1 MIVSFFVD
9 LFNVFDKIYAMKRK
23 RLQKIIVAAV
33 LLVVLGLGVYRFFP
47 VIFGDTV
54 YPLEYSDEINKCAD
68 LFGLDKPLLAA
79 LILKESGYNAR
90 AVSRAGA
97 MGLTQLMPATAQ
109 GLNNRVFDGRYADF
123 FDPESNICMGAAH
136 LAGLLG
142 TYDGDVT
149 AALIAYNGGD
159 GAAKRYLAARDT
171 SVLVTETRLYAPK
184 ILAAREVYASMYGDR
199 FTESKSEFVLPD
211 VQTKK
216 IPAFVDIKVQTQ
228 TDKNNTFWK
237 GFIKDVFSRFIK

>member
-1 MIVSFFVD
+1 MRKKLQSMLAIILAVGIFGFG
-9 LFNVFDKIYAMKRK
+9 IYK
-23 RLQKIIVAAV
+23 
-33 LLVVLGLGVYRFFP
+33 FFP
-47 VIFGDTV
+47 TIFADDI
-54 YPLEYSDEINKCAD
+54 YPLEYTEEINKCAD
-68 LFGLDKPLLAA
+68 LFGLDKPLLAG
-79 LILKESGYNAR
+79 LILKESGYDAR

-97 MGLTQLMPATAQ
+97 MGLTQLMPRTAQ
-109 GLNNRVFDGRYADF
+109 GLNSRVFEGRYTDY

-184 ILAAREVYASMYGDR
+184 ILAARDVYASMYADR
-199 FTESKSEFVLPD
+199 FTPSKSEFKLPD
-211 VQTKK
+211 AATGKIYAPALVSLNVPKPEDKTKE
-216 IPAFVDIKVQTQ
+216 
-228 TDKNNTFWK
+228 FWK
-237 GFIKDVFSRFIK
+237 GFIKDAFARFVKK

>member
-1 MIVSFFVD
+1 M
-9 LFNVFDKIYAMKRK
+9 RK
-23 RLQKIIVAAV
+23 KLQSTLAIILAV
-33 LLVVLGLGVYRFFP
+33 G
-47 VIFGDTV
+47 IFGFGIYNYFPTIFADDI
-54 YPLEYSDEINKCAD
+54 YPLDYTSEINKCAD

-97 MGLTQLMPATAQ
+97 MGLTQLMPRTAQ
-109 GLNNRVFDGRYADF
+109 GVNNRVFDGRYTDY
-123 FDPESNICMGAAH
+123 FDPESNICIGAAH

-159 GAAKRYLAARDT
+159 GAAQRYLAARDT

-184 ILAAREVYASMYGDR
+184 ILASRDVYASMYADK
-199 FTESKSEFVLPD
+199 FTPSKNEFKLPD
-211 VQTKK
+211 AATGKIYAPPQVSLKVAKPEDKTKE
-216 IPAFVDIKVQTQ
+216 
-228 TDKNNTFWK
+228 FWK
-237 GFIKDVFSRFIK
+237 GLIKDAFARFVKK

>member
-1 MIVSFFVD
+1 
-9 LFNVFDKIYAMKRK
+9 MKRK

-33 LLVVLGLGVYRFFP
+33 LVVALGVGIYRFFP

-54 YPLEYSDEINKCAD
+54 YPLEYTDEINKCAD
-68 LFGLDKPLLAA
+68 LFGLDKPLLAS

-97 MGLTQLMPATAQ
+97 MGLTQLMPATAR
-109 GLNNRVFDGRYADF
+109 GINDRVFDGRYSDF
-123 FDPESNICMGAAH
+123 FDPETNICMGAAH

-142 TYDGDVT
+142 TYNGDVT

-159 GAAKRYLAARDT
+159 GAARRYLAARDS

-184 ILAAREVYASMYGDR
+184 ILAARDVYASMYGDR
-199 FTESKSEFVLPD
+199 FTESKSEFKLPD
-211 VQTKK
+211 TQTKK
-216 IPAFVDIKVQTQ
+216 IPVFVEVKVQTQ
-228 TDKNNTFWK
+228 ADKNNVFWK
-237 GFIKDVFSRFIK
+237 GLIKDVFSRFVK

>member
-1 MIVSFFVD
+1 MTKKRIQVAVAIV
-9 LFNVFDKIYAMKRK
+9 
-23 RLQKIIVAAV
+23 
-33 LLVVLGLGVYRFFP
+33 LVVGVLGVAFYRFFP
-47 VIFGDTV
+47 TIFADDI
-54 YPLEYSDEINKCAD
+54 YPLEYTDEINKCAD

-79 LILKESGYNAR
+79 LILKESGYDAR

-97 MGLTQLMPATAQ
+97 MGLTQLMPRTAQ
-109 GLNNRVFDGRYADF
+109 GLNSRVFDGRYTDF

-159 GAAKRYLAARDT
+159 GAARRYLAARDS

-184 ILAAREVYASMYGDR
+184 ILASREVYASMYADK
-199 FTESKSEFVLPD
+199 FTPSKSEFILPD
-211 VQTKK
+211 AESKK
-216 IPAFVDIKVQTQ
+216 IPSTAAATPTPVSIDVKKPSDVT
-228 TDKNNTFWK
+228 NSFWK
-237 GFIKDVFSRFIK
+237 GFIKDVFARFLNK